1 MEKKTFTQPLPCL
14 ARKGAKVCTS
24 FGRRDTGGK
33 HRLLGALLPALLLA
47 GSGTAAAQ
55 ATDGDKAEEQKPL
68 LTIACLSDIHN
79 ELSLISGNVED
90 VRLRGTFVNTIGR
103 IHDEEDIDLICL
115 GGDYTSDVTINE
127 ANWKRVKELMSEAAK
142 KGFKDSRT
150 SRPVIYVTGN
160 HDYEVAN
167 FDNIPKGFNAGDY
180 QDVMEEE
187 LGAIAQKDAFYEDA
201 DNGTLGTQRLLAAY
215 HYKVKGF
222 DFVMLNCGLRFFKDA
237 WDYTYSEESVQWVR
251 DKLEE
256 IYSSDPDKT
265 VFFLLHIPF
274 SDSNS
279 ISAANKGMKDCAATT
294 LLKATLAQ
302 YPNLVMLYGHD
313 HGTDSAY
320 IRSKTSQRVTRY
332 NTDGEVIAT
341 TDETHVDE
349 QLPDSGSGEGGES
362 GDTEQTE
369 LAAYIQN
376 ASDGLYL
383 SLDDYNLATVA
394 DEAVSTFYKD
404 GDNLYVKLAKQT
416 SSGQQHLHIGSG
428 GRFSCGDATAT
439 VLYEVKDASVTE
451 GTISCEQ
458 ASFPRAGHTYIVTG
472 VKSGTTYAL
481 SNTLYKAGSA
491 TDQRLEGVAVTIDG
505 TTATLTASPSVMWK
519 IAAVEKE
526 EEETE
531 LTVNVKNE
539 GNGLYLNLDDYNLAT
554 VADEAAST
562 FYKDGDNLYVKLPKQ
577 TSSGQ
582 QHLHIGSGGRFSC
595 GDATA
600 TVLYEVKDA
609 SVTEGTISCEQASF
623 PKAGHTYIVTGVKS
637 GTTYAL
643 SNTLYKAGS
652 ATDQRLEGVA
662 VTVDG
667 TTATLTAS
675 KDVMWTLSKTDGGST
690 EPEEFTTLDA
700 CVRNAA
706 TGKYIGTDS
715 NNLNTIK
722 RGRTCNFYKQDNEL
736 YVQLPNNE
744 RHLHIGS
751 GGRFSRGDATALRL
765 YEVADTT
772 ATGPITCTEAA
783 YPQMGHTYIFTGV
796 KSDVTYALTNTLYN
810 EGGGDDQRLDG
821 KAVTV
826 KDNAVTLDADK
837 NLMWTLTEE
846 EEVTGEGSFFSTFM
860 GSMRYYNNSIEG
872 DVSVTNSKIVQA
884 LMVYVYPDS
893 ITLKMKNYGESGTFG
908 SITINKELA
917 GYTVYRK
924 VTSSGEDPDAGIG
937 SVAAADSEAA
947 REAIRRKTS
956 LYDMA
961 GRRVSSPRQRGV
973 YIVDGRKVVL

>member
-1 MEKKTFTQPLPCL
+1 MEKNTFTQPLPCH
-14 ARKGAKVCTS
+14 ARKGKQAGTPS
-24 FGRRDTGGK
+24 GRRGFGSK

-47 GSGTAAAQ
+47 GSGTATAQ
-55 ATDGDKAEEQKPL
+55 ATDGDKPEEQKPL
-68 LTIACLSDIHN
+68 LTIACLSDLHN

-90 VRLRGTFVNTIGR
+90 VRLRGTFVNTIQR

-127 ANWKRVKELMSEAAK
+127 ENWKRVKELMRDTAK
-142 KGFKDSRT
+142 KGFKDGRT

-167 FDNIPKGFNAGDY
+167 YDNIPKGYNAANY

-187 LGAIAQKDAFYEDA
+187 LGALAQKDAFYEDA

-215 HYKVKGF
+215 HYKVNGF
-222 DFVMLNCGLRFFKDA
+222 DFVMLNCGLHFFKSA

-251 DKLEE
+251 EKLEE

-279 ISAANKGMKDCAATT
+279 ISAAKKGMTDCAATT

-302 YPNLVMLYGHD
+302 YPNLIMLYGHD
-313 HGTDSAY
+313 HGTDTAY
-320 IRSKTSQRVTRY
+320 LREKTSQRVTRY

-349 QLPDSGSGEGGES
+349 QLPDSGSGDGGES
-362 GDTEQTE
+362 GETEQTE

-383 SLDDYNLATVA
+383 SLDDYNLATVSDA
-394 DEAVSTFYKD
+394 SASTFYKD
-404 GDNLYVKLAKQT
+404 GDNLYVKLPKQM
-416 SSGQQHLHIGSG
+416 SNGQQHLHIGSG

-439 VLYEVKDASVTE
+439 VLYEVKD
-451 GTISCEQ
+451 
-458 ASFPRAGHTYIVTG
+458 
-472 VKSGTTYAL
+472 TT
-481 SNTLYKAGSA
+481 
-491 TDQRLEGVAVTIDG
+491 
-505 TTATLTASPSVMWK
+505 
-519 IAAVEKE
+519 
-526 EEETE
+526 
-531 LTVNVKNE
+531 
-539 GNGLYLNLDDYNLAT
+539 
-554 VADEAAST
+554 
-562 FYKDGDNLYVKLPKQ
+562 
-577 TSSGQ
+577 
-582 QHLHIGSGGRFSC
+582 
-595 GDATA
+595 
-600 TVLYEVKDA
+600 
-609 SVTEGTISCEQASF
+609 VTEGTISCEQASF

-652 ATDQRLEGVA
+652 ATDQRLDGVA

-675 KDVMWTLSKTDGGST
+675 KDVMWTLSKTEDGGT

-706 TGKYIGTDS
+706 TGKYIGTDT
-715 NNLNTIK
+715 NNLNTID
-722 RGRTCNFYKQDNEL
+722 RGRTCNFYKQDNSL

-772 ATGPITCTEAA
+772 AKGTITCAEAA

-810 EGGGDDQRLDG
+810 EGAGDDQRLDG

-826 KDNAVTLDADK
+826 DGDAITLDADK

-846 EEVTGEGSFFSTFM
+846 EEVTGEGSFFSSFM

-872 DVSVTNSKIVQA
+872 DVSVTNSRIVQA

-893 ITLKMKNYGESGTFG
+893 IKLKMKNYGESGTFG

-917 GYTVYRK
+917 AYTVYRK
-924 VTSSGEDPDAGIG
+924 VTNSGDDADDGIRG
-937 SVAAADSEAA
+937 AAVTDSEAA
-947 REAIRRKTS
+947 REANLRKTA
-956 LYDMA
+956 LYDTT
-961 GRRVSSPRQRGV
+961 GRRVSSPRKRGV
-973 YIVDGRKVVL
+973 YIVGGRKVVL

>member
-14 ARKGAKVCTS
+14 TRKGAKVCTS
-24 FGRRDTGGK
+24 IGRRDTGGK

-55 ATDGDKAEEQKPL
+55 ATDGDKTKEQKPL

-222 DFVMLNCGLRFFKDA
+222 DFVMLNCGLHFFKDA

-349 QLPDSGSGEGGES
+349 QLPDSGSGEGGEN

-404 GDNLYVKLAKQT
+404 GDNLYVKLA
-416 SSGQQHLHIGSG
+416 
-428 GRFSCGDATAT
+428 
-439 VLYEVKDASVTE
+439 
-451 GTISCEQ
+451 
-458 ASFPRAGHTYIVTG
+458 
-472 VKSGTTYAL
+472 
-481 SNTLYKAGSA
+481 
-491 TDQRLEGVAVTIDG
+491 
-505 TTATLTASPSVMWK
+505 
-519 IAAVEKE
+519 
-526 EEETE
+526 
-531 LTVNVKNE
+531 
-539 GNGLYLNLDDYNLAT
+539 
-554 VADEAAST
+554 
-562 FYKDGDNLYVKLPKQ
+562 KQ

-772 ATGPITCTEAA
+772 ATGSITCTEAA

-937 SVAAADSEAA
+937 SVAATDSEAA

>member
-1 MEKKTFTQPLPCL
+1 MEKNTFTQPLPCH
-14 ARKGAKVCTS
+14 ARKGKQAGTPS
-24 FGRRDTGGK
+24 GRRGFGSK

-47 GSGTAAAQ
+47 GSGTATAQ
-55 ATDGDKAEEQKPL
+55 ATDGDKPEEQKPL
-68 LTIACLSDIHN
+68 LTIACLSDLHN

-90 VRLRGTFVNTIGR
+90 VRLRGTFVNTIQR

-127 ANWKRVKELMSEAAK
+127 ENWKRVKELMRDTAK
-142 KGFKDSRT
+142 KGFKDGRT

-167 FDNIPKGFNAGDY
+167 YDNIPKGYNAANY

-187 LGAIAQKDAFYEDA
+187 LGALAQKDAFYEDA

-215 HYKVKGF
+215 HYKVNGF
-222 DFVMLNCGLRFFKDA
+222 DFVMLNCGLHFFKSA

-251 DKLEE
+251 EKLEE

-279 ISAANKGMKDCAATT
+279 ISAAKKGMTDCAATT

-302 YPNLVMLYGHD
+302 YPNLIMLYGHD
-313 HGTDSAY
+313 HGTDTAY
-320 IRSKTSQRVTRY
+320 LREKTSQRVTRY

-349 QLPDSGSGEGGES
+349 QLPDSGSGDGGES
-362 GDTEQTE
+362 GETEQTE

-383 SLDDYNLATVA
+383 SLDDYNLATVS

-439 VLYEVKDASVTE
+439 VLYEVKD
-451 GTISCEQ
+451 
-458 ASFPRAGHTYIVTG
+458 
-472 VKSGTTYAL
+472 TT
-481 SNTLYKAGSA
+481 
-491 TDQRLEGVAVTIDG
+491 
-505 TTATLTASPSVMWK
+505 
-519 IAAVEKE
+519 
-526 EEETE
+526 
-531 LTVNVKNE
+531 
-539 GNGLYLNLDDYNLAT
+539 
-554 VADEAAST
+554 
-562 FYKDGDNLYVKLPKQ
+562 
-577 TSSGQ
+577 
-582 QHLHIGSGGRFSC
+582 
-595 GDATA
+595 
-600 TVLYEVKDA
+600 
-609 SVTEGTISCEQASF
+609 VTEGTISCEQASF

-652 ATDQRLEGVA
+652 ATDQRLDGVA

-675 KDVMWTLSKTDGGST
+675 KDVMWTLSKTEDGGT

-706 TGKYIGTDS
+706 TGKYIGTDT
-715 NNLNTIK
+715 NNLNTID
-722 RGRTCNFYKQDNEL
+722 RGRTCNFYKQDNSL

-772 ATGPITCTEAA
+772 AKGTITCAEAA

-810 EGGGDDQRLDG
+810 EGAGDDQRLDG

-826 KDNAVTLDADK
+826 DGDAITLDADK

-846 EEVTGEGSFFSTFM
+846 EEVTGEGSFFSSFM

-872 DVSVTNSKIVQA
+872 DVSVTNSRIVQA

-893 ITLKMKNYGESGTFG
+893 IKLKMKNYGESGTFG

-917 GYTVYRK
+917 AYTVYRK
-924 VTSSGEDPDAGIG
+924 VTNSGDDADDGIRG
-937 SVAAADSEAA
+937 AAVTDSEAA
-947 REAIRRKTS
+947 REANLRKTA
-956 LYDMA
+956 LYDTT
-961 GRRVSSPRQRGV
+961 GRRVSSPRKRGV
-973 YIVDGRKVVL
+973 YIVGGRKVSVARRADPPARA

>member
-24 FGRRDTGGK
+24 FGRHDTGGK

-55 ATDGDKAEEQKPL
+55 ATDGDNAEEQKPL

-222 DFVMLNCGLRFFKDA
+222 DFVMLNCGLHFFKDA

-458 ASFPRAGHTYIVTG
+458 ASFP
-472 VKSGTTYAL
+472 
-481 SNTLYKAGSA
+481 
-491 TDQRLEGVAVTIDG
+491 
-505 TTATLTASPSVMWK
+505 
-519 IAAVEKE
+519 
-526 EEETE
+526 
-531 LTVNVKNE
+531 
-539 GNGLYLNLDDYNLAT
+539 
-554 VADEAAST
+554 
-562 FYKDGDNLYVKLPKQ
+562 
-577 TSSGQ
+577 
-582 QHLHIGSGGRFSC
+582 
-595 GDATA
+595 
-600 TVLYEVKDA
+600 
-609 SVTEGTISCEQASF
+609 
-623 PKAGHTYIVTGVKS
+623 KAGHTYIVTGVKS

-772 ATGPITCTEAA
+772 ATGSITCTEAA

-796 KSDVTYALTNTLYN
+796 KSNVTYALTNTLYN

-961 GRRVSSPRQRGV
+961 GRRVSSPRQHGV

>member
-24 FGRRDTGGK
+24 FGRHDTGGK

-55 ATDGDKAEEQKPL
+55 ATDGDKTEEQKPL

-127 ANWKRVKELMSEAAK
+127 ANWKRVKELMSETAK

-222 DFVMLNCGLRFFKDA
+222 DFVMLNCGLHFFKDA

-491 TDQRLEGVAVTIDG
+491 TDQRLEGVAVT
-505 TTATLTASPSVMWK
+505 
-519 IAAVEKE
+519 
-526 EEETE
+526 
-531 LTVNVKNE
+531 
-539 GNGLYLNLDDYNLAT
+539 
-554 VADEAAST
+554 
-562 FYKDGDNLYVKLPKQ
+562 
-577 TSSGQ
+577 
-582 QHLHIGSGGRFSC
+582 
-595 GDATA
+595 
-600 TVLYEVKDA
+600 
-609 SVTEGTISCEQASF
+609 
-623 PKAGHTYIVTGVKS
+623 
-637 GTTYAL
+637 
-643 SNTLYKAGS
+643 
-652 ATDQRLEGVA
+652 
-662 VTVDG
+662 VDG

-772 ATGPITCTEAA
+772 ATGSITCTEAA

-924 VTSSGEDPDAGIG
+924 VTNSGEDPDAGIG
-937 SVAAADSEAA
+937 RVDAADSEAA

>member
-222 DFVMLNCGLRFFKDA
+222 DFVMLNCGLHFFKDA

-458 ASFPRAGHTYIVTG
+458 ASFP
-472 VKSGTTYAL
+472 
-481 SNTLYKAGSA
+481 
-491 TDQRLEGVAVTIDG
+491 
-505 TTATLTASPSVMWK
+505 
-519 IAAVEKE
+519 
-526 EEETE
+526 
-531 LTVNVKNE
+531 
-539 GNGLYLNLDDYNLAT
+539 
-554 VADEAAST
+554 
-562 FYKDGDNLYVKLPKQ
+562 
-577 TSSGQ
+577 
-582 QHLHIGSGGRFSC
+582 
-595 GDATA
+595 
-600 TVLYEVKDA
+600 
-609 SVTEGTISCEQASF
+609 
-623 PKAGHTYIVTGVKS
+623 KAGHTYIVTGVKS

-772 ATGPITCTEAA
+772 ATGSITCTEAA

-924 VTSSGEDPDAGIG
+924 VTNSGEDPDAGIG